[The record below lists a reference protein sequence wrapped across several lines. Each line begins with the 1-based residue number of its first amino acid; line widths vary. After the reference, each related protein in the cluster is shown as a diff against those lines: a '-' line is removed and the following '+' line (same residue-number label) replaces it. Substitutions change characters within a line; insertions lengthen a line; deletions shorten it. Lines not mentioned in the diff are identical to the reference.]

1 MRLLYFDNEPL
12 REIITDLW
20 VDLISDMNF
29 LRKISADPDK
39 IEIYVHTRDKINK
52 ETEKT
57 LRILT
62 LMDNWSP

>member
-1 MRLLYFDNEPL
+1 MRLLYFENDPL

-20 VDLISDMNF
+20 VDLIGDIEF

-39 IEIYVHTRDKINK
+39 IEIFVYTRDKINK

-57 LRILT
+57 LRLLPLI
-62 LMDNWSP
+62 DSWQP